1 MEANPKKPSINE
13 IKRRTSF
20 KRGKKKLRPRRKRT
34 KVIRDRTESSLTFGI
49 IVAADHVRRAGGP

>member
-1 MEANPKKPSINE
+1 MEANPKKSSINE

-34 KVIRDRTESSLTFGI
+34 KVIRNRTESSLTFGI
-49 IVAADHVRRAGGP
+49 IVPVDHVGRAGRP